1 MLSPKKTKFRK
12 LHRGRGHANGLATKG
27 NSLVYGTFGLKSTE
41 AGEITSR
48 QIESARKTMARFT
61 KRGGRVWIRI
71 FPDKVVT
78 RKAAEV
84 PMGGGKGEPEFF
96 CAQIKA
102 GAILF
107 EIDGLPEKQA
117 KEAITLASHKLP
129 VKTRYINKDIII

>member
-1 MLSPKKTKFRK
+1 M
-12 LHRGRGHANGLATKG
+12 RGHVGGIATKG
-27 NSLVYGTFGLKSTE
+27 ATLVYGSSGLKATT

-71 FPDKVVT
+71 FPDKSVT
-78 RKAAEV
+78 QKAAQV
-84 PMGGGKGEPEFF
+84 PMGGGKGEPEYF
-96 CAQIKA
+96 CAQVKA
-102 GAILF
+102 GTVLF

-129 VKTRYINKDIII
+129 VKSKYFTKEII

>member
-12 LHRGRGHANGLATKG
+12 SHRSRGTITGIATRGTRLAFG
-27 NSLVYGTFGLKSTE
+27 AFGLKAAG

-48 QIESARKTMARFT
+48 QIEAARKTMARYT

-71 FPDKVVT
+71 FPDKTIT

-96 CAQIKA
+96 CAQVYA
-102 GAILF
+102 GTMLF

-117 KEAITLASHKLP
+117 KEALILASHKLGIP
-129 VKTRYINKDIII
+129 CRYIAKVTI

>member
-12 LHRGRGHANGLATKG
+12 GFRMRGKTNGLATKG
-27 NSLVYGTFGLKSTE
+27 TTLVYGSSGLKALH
-41 AGEITSR
+41 AGEISSR

-71 FPDKVVT
+71 FPDKTVT

-96 CAQIKA
+96 CAQVKS
-102 GAILF
+102 GTVLF
-107 EIDGLPEKQA
+107 EIDGLPEKTA

-129 VKTRYINKDIII
+129 IKSKYITKEII

>member
-12 LHRGRGHANGLATKG
+12 SFRMRGHVSGVATKG
-27 NSLVYGTFGLKSTE
+27 TSLVYGSSGLKATQ

-71 FPDKVVT
+71 FPDKQIT

-96 CAQIKA
+96 CAQVKA
-102 GAILF
+102 GTVLF

-129 VKTRYINKDIII
+129 IQSRYFTKDII